1 MFKNIIKYFNQYKV
15 LQIIDYILGKVFL
28 IFIPLI
34 YIFKFKFTN
43 YKNYKDRIVVVK
55 LLGGG
60 TLLKTFPVLLE
71 IKKKFPTKKF
81 ILIGTKQTI
90 SFAKTINLFDEV
102 NEISFTSITYFFKTS
117 FKVFKKNLHSEFII
131 NLESNSNLMII
142 FCFFMN
148 SKTFISFYRNNI
160 FAKILLK
167 NKIYEDHNQNIF
179 DSIKKLLSFFGI
191 DFKQSIFDK
200 SYDFLI
206 NKCGFNKH
214 SKIKK
219 GVISISN
226 FSSGL
231 GPEREFSNNDFSIL
245 INRKYLKEVQTIKIF
260 GSSED
265 LEKSYE
271 LTKYLKLTNKKIN
284 IINYVGKFS
293 LKKSIQEILKTDK
306 FISIDSG
313 LNNFLVLLKMDIDS
327 YWGPTNPYKLLI
339 PFNKNKSSIFYS
351 NLVCSPCIHNKI
363 IPPCKGDNLCM
374 KSFTSK
380 IDFNLV
386 NKWKNK

>member
-15 LQIIDYILGKVFL
+15 LQTIDYIFGRVFL

-60 TLLKTFPVLLE
+60 TLLKAFPVLLE
-71 IKKKFPTKKF
+71 IKRKFPKKKFV
-81 ILIGTKQTI
+81 LIGTKQTI
-90 SFAKTINLFDEV
+90 SFAKTINIFDEI
-102 NEISFTSITYFFKTS
+102 NEISFTSIIYFFKTS
-117 FKVFKKNLHSEFII
+117 FTIFKKNLHSECII

-142 FCFFMN
+142 YCFFMFCQ
-148 SKTFISFYRNNI
+148 TFISFYRNNI

-167 NKIYEDHNQNIF
+167 NKIYEDHDQNIF
-179 DSIKKLLSFFGI
+179 NSIKKLLGFFAI

-231 GPEREFSNNDFSIL
+231 GPEREFSNYDFSIL
-245 INRKYLKEVQTIKIF
+245 IDRKYLKEVHTIKIF
-260 GSSED
+260 GSKED

-271 LTKYLKLTNKKIN
+271 LTKYLKLAHKKIN
-284 IINYVGKFS
+284 IINCVGKFS
-293 LKKSIQEILKTDK
+293 LKKSIQEIIKTDK

-339 PFNKNKSSIFYS
+339 PFNKNNSSIFYS

-363 IPPCKGDNLCM
+363 IPPCKGNNLCM

-386 NKWKNK
+386 NKWKKK